1 MTPSPDHPP
10 VQQPK
15 ASHFING
22 RYVED
27 SDGAALNSTYPAT
40 GEVIAKLYSATPSI
54 VDQALAAADA
64 ARAGWAAMTG
74 SERGRILRRAAEII
88 RARNH
93 ELSVM
98 ETYDTGKPL
107 QETLIADAASGA
119 DCLEYFGSIAAGLT
133 GEHIQLGADFAYT
146 IREPLGV
153 CVGLGAWNYPTQIAC
168 WKAAPAL
175 ACGNTM
181 VFKPS
186 ETTPLGALKLAEILS
201 EAGLPDGVFNVVQ
214 GYGDVGAALVEDKRV
229 AKVSLTGSVP
239 TGRKVYAAAAAG
251 MKHVTM
257 ELGGKSP
264 LIIFDDASLDDAISA
279 AINGNFYSSGQIC
292 SNGTRVFVQK
302 GILPHFLA
310 RLKTRTERA
319 VIGDPMDEA
328 TNFGPMV
335 SQGQLDITL
344 RYIEKGVEEGATL
357 ITGGKAHE
365 RGGLYIEPTVFSDVT
380 DDMAIARE
388 EIFGPVM
395 SVLPFDTEEE
405 VMARANDTEFGL
417 AAGVFTSDLTRAHR
431 VVKGFEAGT
440 CWINAYNLTPIEMP
454 FGGVKASGVGRENA
468 HAAIEHYS
476 EVKSVYVGLSPVEA
490 AF

>member
-1 MTPSPDHPP
+1 M
-10 VQQPK
+10 
-15 ASHFING
+15 
-22 RYVED
+22 
-27 SDGAALNSTYPAT
+27 
-40 GEVIAKLYSATPSI
+40 
-54 VDQALAAADA
+54 
-64 ARAGWAAMTG
+64 
-74 SERGRILRRAAEII
+74 
-88 RARNH
+88 
-93 ELSVM
+93 
-98 ETYDTGKPL
+98 
-107 QETLIADAASGA
+107 
-119 DCLEYFGSIAAGLT
+119 
-133 GEHIQLGADFAYT
+133 
-146 IREPLGV
+146 
-153 CVGLGAWNYPTQIAC
+153 
-168 WKAAPAL
+168 
-175 ACGNTM
+175 
-181 VFKPS
+181 
-186 ETTPLGALKLAEILS
+186 
-201 EAGLPDGVFNVVQ
+201 
-214 GYGDVGAALVEDKRV
+214 
-229 AKVSLTGSVP
+229 
-239 TGRKVYAAAAAG
+239 
-251 MKHVTM
+251 
-257 ELGGKSP
+257 
-264 LIIFDDASLDDAISA
+264 
-279 AINGNFYSSGQIC
+279 
-292 SNGTRVFVQK
+292 QK